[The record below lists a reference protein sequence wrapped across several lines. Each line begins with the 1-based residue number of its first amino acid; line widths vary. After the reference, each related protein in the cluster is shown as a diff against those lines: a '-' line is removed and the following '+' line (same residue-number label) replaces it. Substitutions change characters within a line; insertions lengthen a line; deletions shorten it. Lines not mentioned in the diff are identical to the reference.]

1 MKAMLSLPVS
11 QSVSQS
17 VVQQMK
23 ASPRILTRDLF
34 PFSFLIMQVVYLYDI
49 RMGTVISKLR
59 QGVHDIVGDVCFHPI
74 YPQLVAATYDG
85 KLRFFSS

>member
-1 MKAMLSLPVS
+1 MRCSLC

-17 VVQQMK
+17 VVQPIK

-59 QGVHDIVGDVCFHPI
+59 RGVHDIVGDVCFHPI